1 METGGSK
8 ALYNYFLNVAI
19 DICFKTL
26 MIIRN
31 EMKNIDGRISVNK
44 IEPKSGGAHLFLTK
58 PGDILPIIEINV
70 NVADTELENN
80 EFAIDIR
87 GKLEEQKMMFHSPM
101 FQQNQFWM
109 ITKI

>member
-19 DICFKTL
+19 DICLKTVI
-26 MIIRN
+26 MVRN
-31 EMKNIDGRISVNK
+31 EMENIDGRISVNK
-44 IEPKSGGAHLFLTK
+44 IEPKSGGAYLFLTK

-87 GKLEEQKMMFHSPM
+87 GKIRRTRK
-101 FQQNQFWM
+101 
-109 ITKI
+109 